1 MMIAAGI
8 KSVFM
13 KKTFVVN
20 ALMILL
26 SYVFLLLLL

>member
-1 MMIAAGI
+1 MVTAGI

-13 KKTFVVN
+13 KKTFVIN

-26 SYVFLLLLL
+26 SYVFLLIVL